1 MYILEYMKTKI
12 QKWGNSLGVRL
23 PKNITEQ
30 KNLTEGRGVSIII
43 KNNQI
48 VIEPIADET
57 TLNSLLAAV
66 TVDNVHVETDWG
78 EAQGKE
84 VW

>member
-1 MYILEYMKTKI
+1 MKTKI

-30 KNLTEGRGVSIII
+30 KALREGVGVSVML
-43 KNNQI
+43 KDGQI
-48 VIEPIADET
+48 VIEPVADELS
-57 TLNSLLAAV
+57 LNSLLSMISSE
-66 TVDNVHVETDWG
+66 NVHAETDWAG
-78 EAQGKE
+78 TRGNE

>member
-1 MYILEYMKTKI
+1 MKTKI

-30 KNLTEGRGVSIII
+30 KALKEGTGVSIVL

-48 VIEPIADET
+48 VIEPVAEEM
-57 TLNSLLAAV
+57 TLASLV
-66 TVDNVHVETDWG
+66 SDISEQNVHTETEWSD
-78 EAQGKE
+78 AQGNE